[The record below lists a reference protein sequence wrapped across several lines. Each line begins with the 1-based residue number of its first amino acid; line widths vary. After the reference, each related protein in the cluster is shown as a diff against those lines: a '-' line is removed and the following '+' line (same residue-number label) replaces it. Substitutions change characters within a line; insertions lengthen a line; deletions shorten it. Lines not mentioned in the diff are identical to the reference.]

1 MNIKMIGMAFGAA
14 LTAVS
19 AFAETAVDRVVVRQQ
34 WPWSTDVVVEYT
46 LAGGTDKVDIDV
58 KAWNGST
65 PLDSAALK
73 TALSGEIYAVSGT
86 EGVHRMKF
94 DPIAAFGTA
103 FEAMPA
109 FKVELTASA
118 TTIQDPDEVLYKIVD
133 LQSGAIEDVKRI
145 DFYNKPAKYGTFET
159 DYTAF
164 GSEFSTTNEN
174 VLVWTGVTNDIKY
187 ATTHLVL
194 RKIPAG
200 TFMMGSD
207 PSDASYKDN
216 QFKHQVTLTKNFWM
230 GVFPVTQRQNEL
242 LGAPANNYFT
252 NVLCSATRPADNIRY
267 KEDLRGQTVADDI
280 DRVTGD
286 VVFSRLRTLTG
297 NVASFDLPTE
307 AQWEYACRAGDS
319 GPFYGGLTA
328 CSAESIK
335 RIGRSKY
342 NGGSQQAR
350 DVDASKGTA
359 PVGRYVPNP
368 WGLYDLIGN
377 VWEIC
382 RDTYSSSGQQAVT
395 EPQTD
400 PIVRGS
406 YGTSTQTPRRGAS
419 WDNTTGLVEGNYRS
433 GFRSVANYMNNNPA
447 GGTKALQEGY
457 RISFTEK

>member
-1 MNIKMIGMAFGAA
+1 MNIKMIGSAFCAA

-19 AFAETAVDRVVVRQQ
+19 AFAETAVDRVVVRQM
-34 WPWSTDVVVEYT
+34 WPWSTDVVIEYT
-46 LAGGTDKVDIDV
+46 LAGGTDAVDIDV
-58 KAWNGST
+58 KAWNGT
-65 PLDSAALK
+65 APLDSAALK
-73 TALSGEIYAVSGT
+73 KALSGEMYAVSGT
-86 EGVHRMKF
+86 EAVHRMRL
-94 DPIAAFGTA
+94 DPVAAFGTA

-118 TTIQDPDEVLYKIVD
+118 TAIQNPDEVLYKIVD
-133 LQSGAIEDVKRI
+133 LQSGGIEDVKRV
-145 DFYNKPAKYGTFET
+145 DFYNRPDKFGSFVT
-159 DYTAF
+159 DYTVF
-164 GSEFSTTNEN
+164 GSGFSTTLEN
-174 VLVWTGVTNDIKY
+174 VLVWTGVTNDVKY

-207 PSDASYKDN
+207 PSDAAYKDN
-216 QFKHQVTLTKNFWM
+216 QLRHQVTLTKNFWL
-230 GVFPVTQRQNEL
+230 GVFPVTQRQNAL

-252 NVLCSATRPADNIRY
+252 NVLCAATRPAENVRY
-267 KEDLRGQTVADDI
+267 KEELRGQTVVDDI
-280 DRVTGD
+280 DKVTGD

-319 GPFYGGLTA
+319 GPLYGGLTD
-328 CSAESIK
+328 CSAGSIK
-335 RIGRSKY
+335 LIGRSKH
-342 NGGSQQAR
+342 NGGGPQSR

-368 WGLYDLIGN
+368 WGLYDMIGN

-382 RDTYSSSGQQAVT
+382 RDTAASYPAVT
-395 EPQTD
+395 EAQTD
-400 PIVRGS
+400 PIVRGAN
-406 YGTSTQTPRRGAS
+406 GTSTQVPRRGAS
-419 WDNTTGLVEGNYRS
+419 WDNTSAFVEGNYRT
-433 GFRSVANYMNNNPA
+433 GFRSVANYMNNDSA